1 MADQGQVRGLFIEV
15 TPNISD
21 SPLRSFSGKKE
32 GEDRAFIKIK
42 KLGKFVDFVKG

>member
-32 GEDRAFIKIK
+32 GEDRAFIK